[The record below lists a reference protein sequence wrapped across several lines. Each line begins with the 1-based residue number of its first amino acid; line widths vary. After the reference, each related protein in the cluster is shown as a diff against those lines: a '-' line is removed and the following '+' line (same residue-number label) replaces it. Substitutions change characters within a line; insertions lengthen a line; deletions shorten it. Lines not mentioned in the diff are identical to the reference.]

1 MHLQRVGTRS
11 RIPDS
16 PKGRQPE
23 TRSTVSKQTLIFRS
37 SHCDYEL
44 WGNTPQPCS
53 LLAVRNLREFP
64 TASDECAR
72 PGNEAKYTVGSKLIT
87 VQKIKKK
94 LTEISIPLFLL
105 FLTQFRQF
113 PVEVSTDSLGVLPSM
128 PQSLLCV
135 EEGREGT
142 RMSLE
147 KASVVS
153 YTTLTEDESFISC
166 PDQQGQDE
174 DTVIPW
180 FILPPLVRVSLV
192 PRPLQDIILSHSSGK
207 KISASLNLG
216 VVWE

>member
-1 MHLQRVGTRS
+1 M
-11 RIPDS
+11 
-16 PKGRQPE
+16 
-23 TRSTVSKQTLIFRS
+23 
-37 SHCDYEL
+37 
-44 WGNTPQPCS
+44 
-53 LLAVRNLREFP
+53 LAVRNLREFH
-64 TASDECAR
+64 TASDKCAR

-94 LTEISIPLFLL
+94 LTEINTPLFLL

-113 PVEVSTDSLGVLPSM
+113 PVEVSTDSLGVLSSM
-128 PQSLLCV
+128 AQSLLCV

-142 RMSLE
+142 GMSLE
-147 KASVVS
+147 KAPASVVS

-207 KISASLNLG
+207 KISAS
-216 VVWE
+216 

>member
-1 MHLQRVGTRS
+1 MSCGEIHRS
-11 RIPDS
+11 LS
-16 PKGRQPE
+16 
-23 TRSTVSKQTLIFRS
+23 
-37 SHCDYEL
+37 
-44 WGNTPQPCS
+44 S
-53 LLAVRNLREFP
+53 LLAVRNLCEFH
-64 TASDECAR
+64 TASDKCAR
-72 PGNEAKYTVGSKLIT
+72 PGNKAKYTVGSKLIT
-87 VQKIKKK
+87 VQKIKK
-94 LTEISIPLFLL
+94 LTEISTPLFLL

-192 PRPLQDIILSHSSGK
+192 PRPLPDFILSRSPGK
-207 KISASLNLG
+207 KS
-216 VVWE
+216 VRV

>member
-1 MHLQRVGTRS
+1 MRLPHMHLQRVETRS

-37 SHCDYEL
+37 PHYDYEL

-53 LLAVRNLREFP
+53 LLAVRNLCEFH

-94 LTEISIPLFLL
+94 LTEISTPLFLL

-113 PVEVSTDSLGVLPSM
+113 PVEVSTDSLGVLSSM
-128 PQSLLCV
+128 AQSLLCA

-142 RMSLE
+142 GMSLR
-147 KASVVS
+147 K
-153 YTTLTEDESFISC
+153 
-166 PDQQGQDE
+166 
-174 DTVIPW
+174 
-180 FILPPLVRVSLV
+180 
-192 PRPLQDIILSHSSGK
+192 LQLQ
-207 KISASLNLG
+207 
-216 VVWE
+216 